1 MTVVRSDRQESK
13 REEDDE
19 RGPRRPPEVCGRE
32 RRRGTCSDRS
42 SASSESR
49 DGASYVKPSQK
60 RNGSIRWRGS
70 RMHASSAS
78 RENRACGED
87 ATICTYCED
96 ESMSPETGK
105 YTLRHAKL
113 DSTKRLEFKRKV
125 GHAESGRV
133 YLPLQDKV
141 RCRVKRRL
149 LCVKDE
155 AYRVG
160 PG

>member
-13 REEDDE
+13 REEEEE
-19 RGPRRPPEVCGRE
+19 RPSPPTRSLRTRTAE
-32 RRRGTCSDRS
+32 RNMLRS

-78 RENRACGED
+78 RENRARGED
-87 ATICTYCED
+87 ATNCTYCEE
-96 ESMSPETGK
+96 ESMSLKTGK
-105 YTLRHAKL
+105 YTLRHARLGRSK
-113 DSTKRLEFKRKV
+113 TLEFISKV

-133 YLPLQDKV
+133 YLPP
-141 RCRVKRRL
+141 
-149 LCVKDE
+149 
-155 AYRVG
+155 
-160 PG
+160 PGQSAVSIVE